1 MNKAASI
8 EERRQYTGPTIFER
22 GYRPFFFFAGL
33 WGIVPLVLWLGVY
46 FGMIGVGGDI
56 DPTYW
61 HVHEMLFGYAGSAII
76 GFALTAI
83 PNWTG
88 RLPVRG
94 TALFIL
100 FAAWAAARITSA
112 FSLFY
117 PIEFA
122 AMLLDGAFFVLFS
135 IIVFREI
142 MAGKN
147 WRNLPIAVMI
157 TLIGTMAVL
166 SHVNSLYW
174 MMEATAVHKGG
185 LSLVIILISLVG
197 GRIIP
202 SFTRNWLSQRGE
214 TILPAPVGKLDMF
227 SLILTLMAL
236 ITWTFMTGDNVYL
249 FLLLITAGGVGFVR
263 LFRWSG
269 HKTFAEPLVLI
280 LHIAFAWVPMGF
292 FMLAAACMGLIEQS
306 LAVHTW
312 TAGATAGMTLAV
324 MTRASLGHSGRPLV
338 ADKCL
343 TTLYAAITL
352 AAIMRLAS
360 GMVED
365 AQMYLMISG
374 GLWVTAF
381 LLFLWRF
388 TPIFFKPRG

>member
-8 EERRQYTGPTIFER
+8 DKRRHYSGPTIFER

-33 WGIVPLVLWLGVY
+33 WGIIPLALWLAVY
-46 FGMIGVGGDI
+46 FGMVSAGGAI
-56 DPTYW
+56 NPTYW

-122 AMLLDGAFFVLFS
+122 AMILDGAFFVLFS
-135 IIVFREI
+135 LIVFREI
-142 MAGKN
+142 MVGEN
-147 WRNLPIAVMI
+147 WRNLPIALMI

-166 SHVNSLYW
+166 SHINSLYW
-174 MMEATAVHKGG
+174 MMEYTAVHKGG
-185 LSLVIILISLVG
+185 LSLVILLISLIG

-202 SFTRNWLSQRGE
+202 SFTRNWLSQRRE
-214 TILPAPVGKLDMF
+214 KTLPAPASKFDMF
-227 SLILTLMAL
+227 SLILTLVTL
-236 ITWTFMTGDNVYL
+236 ITWTFMTGDNIVL
-249 FLLLITAGGVGFVR
+249 FLLLITTGAVGFIR
-263 LFRWSG
+263 LFRWVG
-269 HKTFAEPLVLI
+269 HKTFAEPLVII
-280 LHIAFAWVPMGF
+280 LHVAFAWVPIGF
-292 FMLAAACMGLIEQS
+292 FMLAASCMGLISES
-306 LAVHTW
+306 TAVHTW
-312 TAGATAGMTLAV
+312 TAGAIAGMTLAV
-324 MTRASLGHSGRPLV
+324 MTRASLGHSGRPLS
-338 ADKCL
+338 ADKCI
-343 TTLYAAITL
+343 TTLYIAITL
-352 AAIMRLAS
+352 AAVMRLVAGIVDAS
-360 GMVED
+360 
-365 AQMYLMISG
+365 QTYLMIAG
-374 GLWVTAF
+374 GLWIAAF

-388 TPIFFKPRG
+388 TPIFFKPRA

>member
-8 EERRQYTGPTIFER
+8 DARRHYSGPTIFER

-33 WGIVPLVLWLGVY
+33 WGIVPLGLWLAVY
-46 FGMIGVGGDI
+46 FGMIEVGGMI

-94 TALFIL
+94 AALFIL
-100 FAAWAAARITSA
+100 FAAWAAARVTSA

-122 AMLLDGAFFVLFS
+122 AMLLDGLFFALFS
-135 IIVFREI
+135 LIVFREI
-142 MAGKN
+142 MVGKN
-147 WRNLPIAVMI
+147 WRNLPIAIMI

-174 MMEATAVHKGG
+174 MMDVTAVHKGG

-202 SFTRNWLSQRGE
+202 SFTRNWLAQRGE
-214 TILPAPVGKLDMF
+214 KTLPAPASKFDMF
-227 SLILTLMAL
+227 SIAL
-236 ITWTFMTGDNVYL
+236 SLVALLTWTFMGDDNIVL
-249 FLLLITAGGVGFVR
+249 FLLLISAGVVGFIR
-263 LFRWSG
+263 LFRWAG
-269 HKTFAEPLVLI
+269 HKTFAEPLVFI
-280 LHIAFAWVPMGF
+280 LHVAFAWVPLGF
-292 FMLAAACMGLIEQS
+292 FALAAACMGLIAES
-306 LAVHTW
+306 VAVHTW
-312 TAGATAGMTLAV
+312 TAGAIAGMTLAV
-324 MTRASLGHSGRPLV
+324 MTRATLGHSGRALA
-338 ADKCL
+338 ADKCI

-352 AAIMRLAS
+352 AAIMRLTA
-360 GMVED
+360 GIMVD
-365 AQMYLMISG
+365 GQMFLMIAG
-374 GLWVTAF
+374 GLWILAY

-388 TPIFFKPRG
+388 TPIFFKPKG